1 MALAT
6 FEEPR
11 APDNDSM
18 TIRLASLRC
27 WRALA
32 LLAALHA
39 VAGCAAVHRPPATA
53 ASLERDAVAARD
65 VEQATTDTIVSRLAR
80 RALARG
86 DRTVDILLL
95 SGGGQGGAY
104 GAGFL
109 RGWKA
114 RTEAPMPTFDLVSGI
129 STGALQAPFA
139 LLGTDAAL
147 DTVAA
152 LYRRAAESIAPTID
166 WLFWLRRTGG
176 LVKTKRLERT
186 IASAIDTAMQGA
198 LQRAFG
204 EGRQLVIGTT
214 DFDLG
219 IGRTWDMSGELAG
232 GAAALRRAHTLF
244 LAASAIP
251 GIFPPKV
258 IDGRVHADGGVVSNV
273 HPVLALSHYE
283 RLAQQ
288 VRALGF
294 KEPVTVRLW
303 VVMNLWTQLET
314 KVVDPASRGGM
325 HDRAFLL
332 LFWTQQPQFLQ
343 RLTELARAVNSDVD
357 GLRMELRF
365 TTMPAA
371 LASDPAAK
379 KLFDRDFMLRL
390 ERLGYERAQGPSPW
404 DAAPPTPYQRW
415 Q

>member
-1 MALAT
+1 MSKH
-6 FEEPR
+6 F
-11 APDNDSM
+11 
-18 TIRLASLRC
+18 ASRRWSRTLT
-27 WRALA
+27 LV
-32 LLAALHA
+32 AALVLCA
-39 VAGCAAVHRPPATA
+39 SCAAVHRPPATL
-53 ASLERDAVAARD
+53 ASLEHDADDARRTD
-65 VEQATTDTIVSRLAR
+65 EATTDSIVARLAR

-109 RGWKA
+109 RGWRA
-114 RTEAPMPTFDLVSGI
+114 RADAPMPTFDLVSGI

-152 LYRRAAESIAPTID
+152 LYRRSAESIAPTID
-166 WLFWLRRTGG
+166 WLFWLRKTGG

-186 IASAIDTAMQGA
+186 IASAIDTAMQGG

-219 IGRTWDMSGELAG
+219 IGRTWDMSRELAG
-232 GAAALRRAHTLF
+232 GAAALPRAHTLF

-258 IDGRVHADGGVVSNV
+258 IDGHVHVDGGVVSNV
-273 HPVLALSHYE
+273 HPVLALSQYE
-283 RLAQQ
+283 RLAQE

-332 LFWTQQPQFLQ
+332 LFWTQQPQLLQ

-371 LASDPAAK
+371 MANDPAAK
-379 KLFDRDFMLRL
+379 KLFDRDFMFRL

-404 DAAPPTPYQRW
+404 DAAPPTPYQRSHERALP
-415 Q
+415 

>member
-1 MALAT
+1 M
-6 FEEPR
+6 
-11 APDNDSM
+11 
-18 TIRLASLRC
+18 
-27 WRALA
+27 
-32 LLAALHA
+32 
-39 VAGCAAVHRPPATA
+39 
-53 ASLERDAVAARD
+53 
-65 VEQATTDTIVSRLAR
+65 
-80 RALARG
+80 
-86 DRTVDILLL
+86 
-95 SGGGQGGAY
+95 
-104 GAGFL
+104 
-109 RGWKA
+109 
-114 RTEAPMPTFDLVSGI
+114 
-129 STGALQAPFA
+129 
-139 LLGTDAAL
+139 
-147 DTVAA
+147 
-152 LYRRAAESIAPTID
+152 
-166 WLFWLRRTGG
+166 
-176 LVKTKRLERT
+176 
-186 IASAIDTAMQGA
+186 
-198 LQRAFG
+198 
-204 EGRQLVIGTT
+204 IGTT

>member
-1 MALAT
+1 M
-6 FEEPR
+6 
-11 APDNDSM
+11 
-18 TIRLASLRC
+18 
-27 WRALA
+27 
-32 LLAALHA
+32 
-39 VAGCAAVHRPPATA
+39 GCAAVHRPPATV
-53 ASLERDAVAARD
+53 ASLERDAVAVRES
-65 VEQATTDTIVSRLAR
+65 EQATTDSIVDRLAR

-104 GAGFL
+104 GTGFL

-114 RTEAPMPTFDLVSGI
+114 RTESPMPSFDLVSGI

-139 LLGTDAAL
+139 FLGTEAAL

-152 LYRRAAESIAPTID
+152 LYRRAAQSIAPTID
-166 WLFWLRRTGG
+166 WFFWLRKTGG

-186 IASAIDTAMQGA
+186 IAATMDSAMQA
-198 LQRAFG
+198 QLQSAFRD
-204 EGRQLVIGTT
+204 GRQLVIATT

-219 IGRTWDMSGELAG
+219 LGRTWDLSREFAG
-232 GAAALRRAHTLF
+232 GPSALPRAHTLF

-273 HPVLALSHYE
+273 HPVLSLAQYE
-283 RLAQQ
+283 RLARQ
-288 VRALGF
+288 VKSLGF

-303 VVMNLWTQLET
+303 AIMNLWTQLPP

-332 LFWTQQPQFLQ
+332 LFWTQQPQLLQ
-343 RLTELARAVNSDVD
+343 RLTELARAVNADVD

-371 LASDPAAK
+371 VASDPAAD
-379 KLFDRDFMLRL
+379 KLFDRDFMRRL
-390 ERLGYERAQGPSPW
+390 ETLGYERALGATPW
-404 DAAPPTPYQRW
+404 DATPPTPYQR
-415 Q
+415 QR